1 MIAREEQ
8 REEYILCHG
17 LLKVDVDMS
26 KAEDVKVLWSIGLLI
41 FVKSVNIKWLFL
53 IFLIGTKAN
62 HKADVNCKETIG
74 QRLELY
80 FEVILFFKFY
90 FLKYNFFFFRSKKSI

>member
-1 MIAREEQ
+1 MKWMIAREEQ

-41 FVKSVNIKWLFL
+41 FVKSVNIK
-53 IFLIGTKAN
+53 
-62 HKADVNCKETIG
+62 
-74 QRLELY
+74 
-80 FEVILFFKFY
+80 
-90 FLKYNFFFFRSKKSI
+90 

>member
-1 MIAREEQ
+1 MIAREKQ

-41 FVKSVNIKWLFL
+41 FVKSVNIK
-53 IFLIGTKAN
+53 
-62 HKADVNCKETIG
+62 
-74 QRLELY
+74 
-80 FEVILFFKFY
+80 
-90 FLKYNFFFFRSKKSI
+90 